1 MVFLNLSI
9 WIIWEEAAN
18 CSYQTTL
25 REKPKWRRKSTRLCR
40 SIKTYI
46 SCFSGVFCWWLK
58 TLWQLIFIIS
68 ETEIFSKWADV
79 WLLEGWVHRTDSPTT
94 VIKAWEYALHSL
106 DSSFIMHEEPSTCT
120 TNICASRDVFMHHFP
135 PQKKRLLH
143 CFQELLLV
151 WDSVLSNDGAQD
163 ASPMKVGGQSVP
175 CRCLALRSAVRAAM
189 FSEASISIKH
199 KGGNSAD
206 WWEKKA
212 INRGCI

>member
-106 DSSFIMHEEPSTCT
+106 DSSFIMH
-120 TNICASRDVFMHHFP
+120 
-135 PQKKRLLH
+135 
-143 CFQELLLV
+143 
-151 WDSVLSNDGAQD
+151 
-163 ASPMKVGGQSVP
+163 
-175 CRCLALRSAVRAAM
+175 VRAKHVYNEYMCKPRRFYASLSPPKKEATAL
-189 FSEASISIKH
+189 FSGAAACL
-199 KGGNSAD
+199 GFSALKR
-206 WWEKKA
+206 WSP
-212 INRGCI
+212 RCITHESGRPKCAV